1 MDKIVYETNIK
12 VWGGGGR
19 EGVTV
24 VTEPKSKYIMMHTL
38 TSDEWSILEAILESL
53 TRSPNPIPYII
64 REVKGYAEE
73 VGE

>member
-1 MDKIVYETNIK
+1 MDKIVYEIKIK

-24 VTEPKSKYIMMHTL
+24 VTEPKSGHTMMHTL

-53 TRSPNPIPYII
+53 AHSPNPIPYII

-73 VGE
+73 VDE